1 MVDSYDDAFD
11 GEKSKTQIKRE
22 LHALVELG
30 ERLTTLKAD
39 TLARLPLTD
48 ELRKAL
54 DEASKH
60 TAHGARKRHMSFVGK
75 LMRVQDLDAIH
86 AVLEQI
92 DSSSR
97 QYNERF
103 HGLERWR
110 DRLIDG
116 NDEDLERFVNEFPD
130 TDRQHLRSLIR
141 HAQHEKARNKPPAA
155 ARKVFKYIR
164 DLDETQRD
172 LPAIEHHPPVPPTV
186 IASSFR
192 VGWPTPT
199 GTD

>member
-1 MVDSYDDAFD
+1 
-11 GEKSKTQIKRE
+11 
-22 LHALVELG
+22 
-30 ERLTTLKAD
+30 
-39 TLARLPLTD
+39 
-48 ELRKAL
+48 
-54 DEASKH
+54 
-60 TAHGARKRHMSFVGK
+60 MSFVGK
-75 LMRVQDLDAIH
+75 LMRVQDLDGIH
-86 AVLEQI
+86 AVLEQV
-92 DSSSR
+92 DSSTR

-164 DLDETQRD
+164 DLDETQRG
-172 LPAIEHHPPVPPTV
+172 L
-186 IASSFR
+186 R
-192 VGWPTPT
+192 
-199 GTD
+199 

>member
-30 ERLTTLKAD
+30 ERLTTLKPD

-48 ELRKAL
+48 PLRKAL
-54 DEASKH
+54 ADASKH
-60 TAHGARKRHMSFVGK
+60 TAHIARKRHMSFVGK
-75 LMRVQDLDAIH
+75 LMRDQDTDAIL
-86 AVLEQI
+86 AVIEQL
-92 DSSSR
+92 DSSTR

-110 DRLIDG
+110 DRLVDG
-116 NDEDLERFVNEFPD
+116 NDEDLERFVHEYPE
-130 TDRQHLRSLIR
+130 TDRQQLRSLIR
-141 HAQHEKARNKPPAA
+141 HAQHEKARDKPPAA

-164 DLDETQRD
+164 ELDEAQRG
-172 LPAIEHHPPVPPTV
+172 L
-186 IASSFR
+186 R
-192 VGWPTPT
+192 
-199 GTD
+199 